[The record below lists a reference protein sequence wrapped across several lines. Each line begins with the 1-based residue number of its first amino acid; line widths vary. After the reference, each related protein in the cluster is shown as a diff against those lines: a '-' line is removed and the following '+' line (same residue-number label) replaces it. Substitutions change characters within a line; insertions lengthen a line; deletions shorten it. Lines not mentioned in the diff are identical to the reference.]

1 MALADWYALGF
12 DNVIGISAKHNYN
25 LDDLREKIEEIRK
38 KHNIK
43 LIEKKP
49 NNKIPVPFV

>member
-25 LDDLREKIEEIRK
+25 LDDLREKIEELRK

-49 NNKIPVPFV
+49 NNKIPVTFV